1 MSRIILTSISVLLFV
16 LSSCACLANQQTER
30 TETQASPSIAPT
42 PSPSPLQKPENEKS
56 TGRASL
62 GGGLYIVPTDIDETN
77 NRLHYEI
84 GIAYPK
90 ITGSG
95 KPQVLGFNRLAASI
109 AKREAS
115 LYRRTQFGPREKLPP
130 WWKDSEEYLSM
141 TYDVI
146 FANDAVVSIRFDLQT
161 YTRGSA
167 HAVQQFRVINYDLE
181 HGKQLQ
187 LGDLFTPNS
196 QYLNFIADY
205 CLSSLRE
212 LNRSDCLEAAKRP
225 GSGIDRDYCQRVAN
239 NDFWLPEYARPI
251 SNNFQFWSLTKDGL
265 LLSFEECRM
274 AACAARPREVT
285 IPYDKLKNIA
295 NPNSV
300 LSQQTALSTK

>member
-1 MSRIILTSISVLLFV
+1 
-16 LSSCACLANQQTER
+16 
-30 TETQASPSIAPT
+30 
-42 PSPSPLQKPENEKS
+42 
-56 TGRASL
+56 
-62 GGGLYIVPTDIDETN
+62 
-77 NRLHYEI
+77 
-84 GIAYPK
+84 
-90 ITGSG
+90 
-95 KPQVLGFNRLAASI
+95 
-109 AKREAS
+109 
-115 LYRRTQFGPREKLPP
+115 
-130 WWKDSEEYLSM
+130 M

-146 FANDAVVSIRFDLQT
+146 CANDVLVSIRFDLQT

-181 HGKQLQ
+181 HGKQFQ

-251 SNNFQFWSLTKDGL
+251 SNNFQFWNLTKDGL
-265 LLSFEECRM
+265 LTSFEECRM
-274 AACAARPREVT
+274 AGCAAGPREVT

-295 NPNSV
+295 NPKSV
-300 LSQQTALSTK
+300 LSRQMALSPQ